1 MKNSENWCYFYMYKM
16 SLICSLLANVV
27 EIKVAKATGV
37 ADEAL
42 GNVRTVKAF
51 AMEERELQ

>member
-1 MKNSENWCYFYMYKM
+1 MSMK
-16 SLICSLLANVV
+16 LINCVKL
-27 EIKVAKATGV
+27 KVAKATGV